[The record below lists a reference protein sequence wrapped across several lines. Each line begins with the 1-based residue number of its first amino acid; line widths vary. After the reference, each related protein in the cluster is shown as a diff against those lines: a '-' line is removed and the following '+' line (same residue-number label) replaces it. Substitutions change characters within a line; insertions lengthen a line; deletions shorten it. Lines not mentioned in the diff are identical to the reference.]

1 MIHLH
6 LPLALVG
13 VLVAAGGYGILA
25 RRNAV
30 LMLIGVE
37 LVLAAA
43 GLLMVTMGAARP
55 DPYVSGQVLTI
66 FLITIAAAEIA
77 VALAMVVAVYR
88 ARGDIDLT
96 RRGEEDAALEEGGE
110 HA

>member
-6 LPLALVG
+6 LPL
-13 VLVAAGGYGILA
+13 VLVAVLTATGLYGIVA

-30 LMLIGVE
+30 LMLIGIE

-43 GLLMVTMGAARP
+43 GLLLVTMGAAQP
-55 DPYVSGQVLTI
+55 DPYVAGQMLTI

-77 VALAMVVAVYR
+77 VALALVIAVYR

-96 RRGEEDAALEEGGE
+96 RPGEDEREPVGGEDAR
-110 HA
+110 

>member
-6 LPLALVG
+6 LPI
-13 VLVAAGGYGILA
+13 VLVAVLVATGLYGIVA

-37 LVLAAA
+37 LLLAAA
-43 GLLMVTMGAARP
+43 GLLLVTMGAAQP
-55 DPYVSGQVLTI
+55 DPYVAGQVLTI

-77 VALAMVVAVYR
+77 VALALVVAVYR

-96 RRGEEDAALEEGGE
+96 RPGEDERDPVGGDPS
-110 HA
+110 